1 MRVMLDTNV
10 LISALLFPSER
21 MTKLF
26 ENLVVNHTVV
36 LCSYVIDELH
46 MVVERKFP
54 NKADVVEK
62 LLGRMSYELVYTPK
76 TIDKAMLEIRDVK
89 DYPVIYTAILEEV
102 DVLVTGDRDFIYKKE
117 EKRAKAAVLLLA
129 AVWPFLPFIFLPRR
143 RWGRTIR

>member
-1 MRVMLDTNV
+1 MRVMLDTNM
-10 LISALLFPSER
+10 LISALLFPSEH

-26 ENLVVNHTVV
+26 ENLVVNNTVV

-76 TIDKAMLEIRDVK
+76 IIDKEMLEIRDVK

-102 DVLVTGDRDFIYKKE
+102 DVLVTGDRDFEDLELKRLEILTPTAFM
-117 EKRAKAAVLLLA
+117 EKY
-129 AVWPFLPFIFLPRR
+129 
-143 RWGRTIR
+143 G

>member
-54 NKADVVEK
+54 NKANVVEK
-62 LLGRMSYELVYTPK
+62 LLERMSYELVYTPK
-76 TIDKAMLEIRDVK
+76 IMDKAMLEIRDVK
-89 DYPVIYTAILEEV
+89 DYPIIYTAILEEV
-102 DVLVTGDRDFIYKKE
+102 DVLVTGDRDFENLELKCPEILTPTAFMERY
-117 EKRAKAAVLLLA
+117 
-129 AVWPFLPFIFLPRR
+129 
-143 RWGRTIR
+143 G

>member
-1 MRVMLDTNV
+1 MMLDTNV

-76 TIDKAMLEIRDVK
+76 TIDKAMFKIRDVK

-102 DVLVTGDRDFIYKKE
+102 DVLVTGDRDFEDLKL
-117 EKRAKAAVLLLA
+117 KRPETLTPTA
-129 AVWPFLPFIFLPRR
+129 FIERY
-143 RWGRTIR
+143 G

>member
-76 TIDKAMLEIRDVK
+76 TIGKAMFKIRDVK

-102 DVLVTGDRDFIYKKE
+102 DVLVTGDRDFEDLKL
-117 EKRAKAAVLLLA
+117 KRPETLTPTA
-129 AVWPFLPFIFLPRR
+129 FIERY
-143 RWGRTIR
+143 G

>member
-62 LLGRMSYELVYTPK
+62 LLGRMSYELVYTQK
-76 TIDKAMLEIRDVK
+76 SWTKQCWRS
-89 DYPVIYTAILEEV
+89 
-102 DVLVTGDRDFIYKKE
+102 VT
-117 EKRAKAAVLLLA
+117 
-129 AVWPFLPFIFLPRR
+129 
-143 RWGRTIR
+143 

>member
-54 NKADVVEK
+54 NKADAVEK
-62 LLGRMSYELVYTPK
+62 LLERMSYELVYTPK
-76 TIDKAMLEIRDVK
+76 TIDKAVLEIRDVK
-89 DYPVIYTAILEEV
+89 DYPVIYTAILEDV
-102 DVLVTGDRDFIYKKE
+102 DVLVTGDRDFEDLVI
-117 EKRAKAAVLLLA
+117 KRPEILTPTV
-129 AVWPFLPFIFLPRR
+129 FMERY
-143 RWGRTIR
+143 G

>member
-10 LISALLFPSER
+10 LISALLFPSEH

-102 DVLVTGDRDFIYKKE
+102 DVLVTGDRDFEDLELKRPEILTPTAFM
-117 EKRAKAAVLLLA
+117 EKY
-129 AVWPFLPFIFLPRR
+129 
-143 RWGRTIR
+143 G

>member
-10 LISALLFPSER
+10 LISALLFPSEH

-102 DVLVTGDRDFIYKKE
+102 DVLVTGDRDFE
-117 EKRAKAAVLLLA
+117 DLELKRPEILTPTA
-129 AVWPFLPFIFLPRR
+129 FMERY
-143 RWGRTIR
+143 G

>member
-76 TIDKAMLEIRDVK
+76 TIDKAMFKIRDVK

-102 DVLVTGDRDFIYKKE
+102 DVLVTGDRDFE
-117 EKRAKAAVLLLA
+117 DLELKRPEILTPTA
-129 AVWPFLPFIFLPRR
+129 FMERY
-143 RWGRTIR
+143 G

>member
-10 LISALLFPSER
+10 LISALLFPSEH

-102 DVLVTGDRDFIYKKE
+102 DVLVTGDRDFE
-117 EKRAKAAVLLLA
+117 DLELKRPEILTPTA
-129 AVWPFLPFIFLPRR
+129 FMERYS
-143 RWGRTIR
+143 

>member
-76 TIDKAMLEIRDVK
+76 TIDKAMFKIRDVK

-102 DVLVTGDRDFIYKKE
+102 DVLVTGDRDFEDLKL
-117 EKRAKAAVLLLA
+117 KRPETLTPTA
-129 AVWPFLPFIFLPRR
+129 FIERY
-143 RWGRTIR
+143 G

>member
-21 MTKLF
+21 MTKFF
-26 ENLVVNHTVV
+26 ENLVVNHTMV

-76 TIDKAMLEIRDVK
+76 TIDKVMLEIRDVK
-89 DYPVIYTAILEEV
+89 DYPVIYTAIFEEV
-102 DVLVTGDRDFIYKKE
+102 DVLVTGDRDFEDLELKRPEILTPTAFM
-117 EKRAKAAVLLLA
+117 EKY
-129 AVWPFLPFIFLPRR
+129 
-143 RWGRTIR
+143 G

>member
-10 LISALLFPSER
+10 LISALLFPSEH

-102 DVLVTGDRDFIYKKE
+102 DVLVTGDRDFE
-117 EKRAKAAVLLLA
+117 DLELKRPEVLTPTA
-129 AVWPFLPFIFLPRR
+129 FMERY
-143 RWGRTIR
+143 G